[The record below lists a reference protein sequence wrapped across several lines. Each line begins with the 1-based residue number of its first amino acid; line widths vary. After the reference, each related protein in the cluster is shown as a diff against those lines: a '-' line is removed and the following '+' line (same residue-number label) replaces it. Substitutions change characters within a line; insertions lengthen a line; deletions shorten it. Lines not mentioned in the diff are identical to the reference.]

1 MGTVTR
7 VEGLGKVA
15 LRLLIITLLASGTVG
30 YPLSTSAHEIR
41 PGLLQVTQTS
51 PSNYQIVWKQP
62 LLGDRRLPL
71 DPVLEP
77 ACPKTQSQTT
87 TTSGAIVERWQTQC
101 ELSSIRID
109 GLERT
114 LTDVMLQYAD
124 GSGREERALL
134 RPERTGY
141 ELGNNSDNSALL
153 YAQLGI
159 EHLVFGYDHVLFVLA
174 LLLLISSTRTL
185 LITVTCFT
193 VAHSITLALSVLG
206 WVQLAQSPIEA
217 CIALSIVVLAYEA
230 LRQRASP
237 LGRSPW
243 LAAFGFGL
251 LHGFGFAGALRDIG
265 LPHEDL
271 WVALLSF
278 NVGIELGQLAMIGLW
293 VVAINLI
300 SRIWASSTQA
310 DLAGAYVARLTA
322 YAIGTIAMYWTLQRA
337 IPIIAS
343 AVQL

>member
-1 MGTVTR
+1 VR
-7 VEGLGKVA
+7 NAAV
-15 LRLLIITLLASGTVG
+15 RLLVTALLASGSIS
-30 YPLSTSAHEIR
+30 YAFMTSAHEIR
-41 PGLLQVTQTS
+41 PGLLQITQTS
-51 PSNYQIVWKQP
+51 PSNYQIIWKQP

-71 DPVLEP
+71 NPVLEP
-77 ACPKTQSQTT
+77 GCSKTGAQTT

-101 ELSSIRID
+101 ELSSVRID

-114 LTDVMLQYAD
+114 LTDVMFQYSD
-124 GSGREERALL
+124 DTGREERALL
-134 RPERTGY
+134 RPERTSY

-153 YAQLGI
+153 YIQLGI

-230 LRQRASP
+230 LNPQTSLLRR
-237 LGRSPW
+237 RPW

-265 LPHEDL
+265 LPREDL
-271 WVALLSF
+271 WIALLSF
-278 NVGIELGQLAMIGLW
+278 NVGIELGQLAMIALW
-293 VVAINLI
+293 VTAINLLSRTI
-300 SRIWASSTQA
+300 TSRTAAAGAMASVSRI
-310 DLAGAYVARLTA
+310 TA
-322 YAIGTIAMYWTLQRA
+322 YAIGAIAMFWTLQRA
-337 IPIIAS
+337 IPIVAS